1 MSKDYNKFEQLVQS
15 INEEAEM
22 GGDVVG
28 GPTDEMSGGSG
39 EPTPG
44 ISPAG
49 DNEQA
54 GGNLKFNKP
63 YIDLAKIMYKALIQD
78 YSQLSGSQIQMLG
91 ITSPDEIQTDEQ
103 GVEVID
109 RIEKAITDAQG
120 IPVSSP
126 ENIN

>member
-1 MSKDYNKFEQLVQS
+1 MNRDYNKFEKLVQTL
-15 INEEAEM
+15 NEAEEM

-28 GPTDEMSGGSG
+28 GPTDPMGGGSG

-54 GGNLKFNKP
+54 GVNLKYNKP
-63 YIDLAKIMYKALIQD
+63 YIEIAQIMYKALLQD
-78 YSQLSGSQIQMLG
+78 YSQLSESQVQRLG
-91 ITSPDEIQTDEQ
+91 ITSPDEITSDQQ
-103 GVEVID
+103 AVAVMD
-109 RIEKAITDAQG
+109 RIEKAITDSQG

-126 ENIN
+126 ENI